1 MSIEIKVPP
10 LPESV
15 ADATVVNWRKKTG
28 ESVLRDENLVD
39 LETDKVVLEVP
50 APTSGTLREIR
61 QADGAT
67 VTAGSVLAI
76 LEEGAGSNAAVHAGQ
91 SPAPK
96 VPSQSPAPAQP
107 STAKETPRVAAS
119 HPGKTPPLAPA
130 ARRLIDEH
138 GLDPDMIEGHGR
150 EGRIS
155 KGDVLAHLEHGE
167 GAGPAARP
175 EISRSPSAGTSR
187 IRRVPMTRIRARIA
201 ERLRESNLNA
211 VMLTSF
217 NEVDLTRVIEMR
229 ASLRERFEK
238 THGIKLG
245 FMSFFVKAAVLALK
259 RFPVVNASIE
269 GSDIVYHDFWDMGI
283 AVSSKRGLV
292 VPIVREADQL
302 SFAEIETRIA
312 HFAEKARSGG
322 LELSDLEGGTFTITN
337 GGVFGSLVSTPII
350 NPPQSAILGMH
361 KIQDRPM
368 ALAGQVVIRPMMY
381 LALTYDHRLVDGQE
395 AVQFLVVVKESLEDP
410 DRLLLD
416 L

>member
-15 ADATVVNWRKKTG
+15 ADATVVNWRKKPG

-50 APTSGTLREIR
+50 APASGTLREVR
-61 QADGAT
+61 AADGVT
-67 VTAGSVLAI
+67 VTAGQVLAI
-76 LEEGAGSNAAVHAGQ
+76 LDEGLVQEGAPDSGKP
-91 SPAPK
+91 PAPK
-96 VPSQSPAPAQP
+96 VALPAATAP
-107 STAKETPRVAAS
+107 STA
-119 HPGKTPPLAPA
+119 HPGRPPPLAPA

-138 GLDPDMIEGHGR
+138 GLDPNAIAGHGR

-155 KGDVLAHLEHGE
+155 KGDVLAHLEKGE
-167 GAGPAARP
+167 ESAQGSV
-175 EISRSPSAGTSR
+175 EKTAGTPPMDASR
-187 IRRVPMTRIRARIA
+187 NRRVPMTRIRVRIA

-229 ASLRERFEK
+229 AALRERFEK
-238 THGIKLG
+238 THGVKLG
-245 FMSFFVKAAVLALK
+245 FMSFFVKASVLALK
-259 RFPVVNASIE
+259 RFPVINASIE
-269 GSDIVYHDFWDMGI
+269 GSDIVYHDFWDIGI

-292 VPIVREADQL
+292 VPIVRDADQL
-302 SFAEIETRIA
+302 GFAGIETRIA
-312 HFAEKARSGG
+312 RFAEQARTGG
-322 LELSDLEGGTFTITN
+322 LELRDLEGGTFTITN

-361 KIQDRPM
+361 KIQDRPI
-368 ALAGQVVIRPMMY
+368 AQAGQVVIRPMMY

-395 AVQFLVVVKESLEDP
+395 AVQFLVLVKESLEDP